1 MRAEKLTIFDPFR
14 IFTYTLLRSMRLILI
29 AICAL
34 VLGTGSTYAQ
44 MQGGQLTPA
53 AQAPVIVKPKLKLAD
68 VKALI
73 LLIAEVDIR
82 GQEVDA
88 YLDTKKALSGA
99 VDAATKAGTKDDGT
113 VVLEM
118 RAEQV
123 QNLFMLMQRSQLKG
137 AAAEKFKEIVMILD
151 EAAKEALKNAK

>member
-1 MRAEKLTIFDPFR
+1 MRPEKLTIFDAFR

-34 VLGTGSTYAQ
+34 FVGLGTASAQ
-44 MQGGQLTPA
+44 VQGGQLTPA
-53 AQAPVIVKPKLKLAD
+53 AQAPVIVKPKLKLGD

-73 LLIAEVDIR
+73 VLISEVDIR

-88 YLDTKKALSGA
+88 YLDTKKVLASS
-99 VDAATKAGTKDDGT
+99 VDAATKAGTKDDAA
-113 VVLEM
+113 VVVEM

-137 AAAEKFKEIVMILD
+137 AAAEKFKEIVTILD

>member
-1 MRAEKLTIFDPFR
+1 MRP
-14 IFTYTLLRSMRLILI
+14 ILI

-34 VLGTGSTYAQ
+34 VLGFSSVHAQ
-44 MQGGQLTPA
+44 GQGGQLTPA
-53 AQAPVIVKPKLKLAD
+53 AQAPVIVKPKLKLGD

-73 LLIAEVDIR
+73 QLISEVDIR

-88 YLDTKKALSGA
+88 YLDTKKVLSSA
-99 VDAATKAGTKDDGT
+99 VDAATKAETKDEGLVT
-113 VVLEM
+113 LEM
-118 RAEQV
+118 RTEQV

-137 AAAEKFKEIVMILD
+137 AAAEKFKEIVNILD

>member
-1 MRAEKLTIFDPFR
+1 MGLKILTIFGPYR
-14 IFTYTLLRSMRLILI
+14 ISTYTLRSMRIFLI
-29 AICAL
+29 AMCAL
-34 VLGTGSTYAQ
+34 FVGLGTASAQ
-44 MQGGQLTPA
+44 GQGGQLTPA
-53 AQAPVIVKPKLKLAD
+53 AQAPVIVKPKLKLGD

-73 LLIAEVDIR
+73 QLIAEVDIR

-113 VVLEM
+113 VALEM

-137 AAAEKFKEIVMILD
+137 AAAEKFKEIVTLLD